1 VNVTWLDPEQLDP
14 RDVAGA
20 VAVLEAARVVDAPH
34 EMPMTTSTFST
45 GLTYGWEEEP
55 ALGAVIRDAH
65 AHVAGVLQLTF
76 PNRDN
81 RHLGMAD
88 ICVDPRARRQG
99 LGQALYDASVVRT
112 RAEGRTTLVTYSFDL
127 PANVAFAKAMGLE
140 RASDEV
146 QREQR
151 LLELD
156 WERLDRE
163 QVAAVERSR
172 DYELLAMPGATPDD
186 MVDAIVELSGAIN
199 DAPMDDL
206 DIEDEVFSAE
216 RLRAFD
222 QTQVLLRR
230 RLYRLVARHR
240 PTGALVG
247 HTVVAVDQEQPWYA
261 LQYDTSVLRSHR
273 GHRLGLLLKV
283 AMLRWLQTDEPQVR
297 VLSTWNAAS
306 NDHMVA
312 VNEALGYE
320 VVAGGIAWQRSI

>member
-1 VNVTWLDPEQLDP
+1 MNVTWLDPEQLDP

-34 EMPMTTSTFST
+34 EMPITTSTFST
-45 GLTYGWEEEP
+45 GLTYGWEGEP
-55 ALGAVIRDAH
+55 ALGAVIRDAQ
-65 AHVAGVLQLTF
+65 ARVAGVLQLTF

-127 PANVAFAKAMGLE
+127 PASVAFAKAMGLE

-156 WERLDRE
+156 WDRLDRE

-172 DYELLAMPGATPDD
+172 DYELLAMPGATPED

-240 PTGALVG
+240 PTGSLVG